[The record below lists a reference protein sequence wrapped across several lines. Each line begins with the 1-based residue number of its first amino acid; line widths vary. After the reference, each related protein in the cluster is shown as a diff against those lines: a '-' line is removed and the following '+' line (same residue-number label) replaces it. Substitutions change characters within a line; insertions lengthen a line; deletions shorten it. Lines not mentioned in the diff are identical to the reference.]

1 MKNFWK
7 KRLPA
12 ILLAMVM
19 VLGMVP
25 AAMAA
30 DCPSGQHQWGAW
42 YESTTDSGKHER
54 QCLVSGCSGK
64 ETAAHSW
71 SSGYST
77 DADSHWKTC
86 TVCNVQQPHAAHD
99 FLSGWQSDGSSHW
112 EQCRT
117 CGYHANEGGHIDKD
131 LNGKCDTCGYS
142 MGTPYVTV
150 TFKNGSGTYKTQ
162 TNVVKGG
169 TPDNPGTPTYPGSG
183 SYPFVGWVTSNP
195 GSTAAYTG
203 QTYYTSSQ
211 VASRAVSSDTTY
223 YAVYQVSASQTI
235 TYTAEP
241 GGQEDLDAGDFNEA
255 YQDGKDTSS
264 SIRWVEFSAPK
275 AYTSFEG
282 KLYYDYGGSG
292 EQELSRSDLN
302 NNSFYYSDEDYGE
315 FDLDELTF
323 VADEDA
329 DEDTVTI
336 GFTAYRSANSYV
348 EGELILEIE
357 EGGGSGSSA
366 TIVYTVD
373 TDDSVAFKKADFNK
387 AFQKKYS
394 SYTVR
399 WVEFTTKDTLSTS
412 SGTVYYDYDGS
423 DEEAFTKSTIDDYS
437 FYYSDE
443 DYGDYALSGLSF
455 VSGGSK
461 RTVTLSFRAYYSS
474 SRYVDGTVEIRVGGS
489 SSSKGD
495 ITYKLDPG
503 EEVEF
508 SRTDFNKF
516 FQKETN
522 STSTIKYVTFST
534 KDTLSTSAGTV
545 YYDYD
550 GSDEEAFTKTTIDD
564 YEFYYSDEDYG
575 DYALNDLS
583 FVAPRNAAKR
593 TVEIAFTAWY
603 SSSKKASG
611 TLIIEIGGTAVSG
624 KADIQYEGAPEK
636 ETPFDPDDF
645 NDFFQKTYKSYD
657 IKYVTFKNP
666 ENLSS
671 GNGELYLDYGRSYQ
685 KKLSAT
691 TLKKAAFYYD
701 EDDIP
706 EDDTNCYLLED
717 LSFVGGKSFDKTVTM
732 DFVASYSS
740 SRQVSGTLSIAPK
753 AGAVSGAVSGDV
765 SGDVLYQTTT
775 GTHVRF
781 RAIDFARFLWSQYP
795 GSTLQYVKLEG
806 VPAAGSLYYNYYG
819 ASRFGTAARLQLTA
833 SNCASQAFYLSPSS
847 TAQYLLSELT
857 YVPSGTSYCAAIP
870 FTAYGSGGKTASGKV
885 LIGVTPKTVP
895 EVYGVIVKSSSVSF
909 PAPSIAAAA
918 AGGGVTGFSGIRL
931 LRLPSSAQGTL
942 YVGSGTTR
950 TADTSTVYGYSSGTW
965 TISQLRFVPKAGYTG
980 NVEIPYA
987 FCDSTG
993 KVLGVGKFCLG
1004 VVNIP
1009 KKFSDV
1015 IASTWCYK
1023 YVAELSDAKVI
1034 DGYGDGSFKPDNK
1047 ISYGAA
1053 LKLIMLAA
1061 GYPEQ
1066 KPTDSNPFSGYLA
1079 KARAEG
1085 IITRSNVDLS
1095 KPITRL
1101 QVAQLAAGAMKL
1113 DKSAVSSVKPFTDT
1127 DDLSVQALNEAG
1139 IVEGYFSNG
1148 TSTYKPNNTLTRGQ
1162 VSAIVW
1168 RMRNYQK

>member
-86 TVCNVQQPHAAHD
+86 TVCNVQQPHSAHD

-211 VASRAVSSDTTY
+211 VASRTVSSDTTY

-241 GGQEDLDAGDFNEA
+241 GGQEALDAGDFNEA

-366 TIVYTVD
+366 TIVYTVE
-373 TDDSVAFKKADFNK
+373 TDDSVAFKKSDFNK

-474 SRYVDGTVEIRVGGS
+474 SRYVDGTVEIRVGGGA

-534 KDTLSTSAGTV
+534 KDTLSTSSGTV

-550 GSDEEAFTKTTIDD
+550 GSDEESFTKTTIDD

-583 FVAPRNAAKR
+583 FAAPKNAAKR

-636 ETPFDPDDF
+636 ETPFDGDDF
-645 NDFFQKTYKSYD
+645 NDFFQKTYKNYD

-691 TLKKAAFYYD
+691 ALKKAAFYYD

-717 LSFVGGKSFDKTVTM
+717 LSFVGGKSFDKAVTM
-732 DFVASYSS
+732 DFTASYSS
-740 SRQVSGTLSIAPK
+740 SRQVSGTLSIVPK
-753 AGAVSGAVSGDV
+753 AGAVSGDV

-781 RAIDFARFLWSQYP
+781 RATDFARFLWSQYP

-857 YVPSGTSYCAAIP
+857 YVPSGTNYCAAIP

-980 NVEIPYA
+980 SVEIPYA

-993 KVLGVGKFCLG
+993 KALGVGKFCLG
-1004 VVNIP
+1004 VVSVQ

-1023 YVAELSDAKVI
+1023 YVAELSDASVI

-1127 DDLSVQALNEAG
+1127 DDPSVQALNEAG

>member
-142 MGTPYVTV
+142 MGSPYVTV

-169 TPDNPGTPTYPGSG
+169 TPDNPGPPTYPGSG

-235 TYTAEP
+235 TCTAEP

-412 SGTVYYDYDGS
+412 TGTVYYDYDGS
-423 DEEAFTKSTIDDYS
+423 GEKSFTKSTIDDFS

-455 VSGGSK
+455 VSGSSK

-489 SSSKGD
+489 ASSSKGD
-495 ITYKLDPG
+495 ITYKLNPG
-503 EEVEF
+503 GEAAF

-550 GSDEEAFTKTTIDD
+550 GSDEETFTKTTIDD
-564 YEFYYSDEDYG
+564 YKFYYSDEDYG

-583 FVAPRNAAKR
+583 FAAPKTAAKR

-636 ETPFDPDDF
+636 ETPFDEEDF
-645 NDFFQKTYKSYD
+645 NDFFQKTYKNYD
-657 IKYVTFKNP
+657 VKYVTFKNP

-685 KKLSAT
+685 KKLSTT

-732 DFVASYSS
+732 DFTAIYSS
-740 SRQVSGTLSIAPK
+740 SRQVSGTLSITPK
-753 AGAVSGAVSGDV
+753 AGAVSGGD

-781 RAIDFARFLWSQYP
+781 RAIDFARFLWSRYP

-819 ASRFGTAARLQLTA
+819 ASRYGTAARLQLTA
-833 SNCASQAFYLSPSS
+833 SNCAGQAFYVSPSS
-847 TAQYLLSELT
+847 TSQYLLSELT
-857 YVPSGTSYCAAIP
+857 YVPSGTGYCAAIP

-895 EVYGVIVKSSSVSF
+895 EVYGVIVKSSSVNF

-918 AGGGVTGFSGIRL
+918 SGGGVTGFSGIRL
-931 LRLPSSAQGTL
+931 LRLPSSAQGTV
-942 YVGSGTTR
+942 YVGSGTAR

-993 KVLGVGKFCLG
+993 KTLGVGKFCLG
-1004 VVNIP
+1004 VVSVQ

-1023 YVAELSDAKVI
+1023 YVAELSDASVI
-1034 DGYGDGSFKPDNK
+1034 DGYGDGSFKPDSK

-1085 IITRSNVDLS
+1085 IITRSSVDLS

>member
-19 VLGMVP
+19 MLGMVP

-71 SSGYST
+71 SAGYST

-86 TVCNVQQPHAAHD
+86 AVCNVQQPHEAHG
-99 FLSGWQSDGSSHW
+99 FLTGWQKDGSSHW

-117 CGYHANEGGHIDKD
+117 CGYRANEGGHIDKD
-131 LNGKCDTCGYS
+131 LNGKCDTCGYN
-142 MGTPYVTV
+142 MGSPYVTV
-150 TFKNGSGTYKTQ
+150 TFKNGSGTFKTQ

-183 SYPFVGWVTSNP
+183 DCAFVGWVTSNP

-223 YAVYQVSASQTI
+223 YAVYQVTGTQTI
-235 TYTAEP
+235 TCTAEP

-282 KLYYDYGGSG
+282 KLYYDYGGSE
-292 EQELSRSDLN
+292 EQELTRSDLN

-329 DEDTVTI
+329 DEDSVTI
-336 GFTAYRSANSYV
+336 GFTAYRSAGSYV
-348 EGELILEIE
+348 QGELILEIE
-357 EGGGSGSSA
+357 EGGGGRSA

-387 AFQKKYS
+387 AFQKKYP

-399 WVEFTTKDTLSTS
+399 WVDFSTKDTLSTS
-412 SGTVYYDYDGS
+412 AGTVYYDYDGS
-423 DEEAFTKSTIDDYS
+423 DEKAFTKSTIDDYS

-443 DYGDYALSGLSF
+443 DYGDYALNDLSF

-474 SRYVDGTVEIRVGGS
+474 SRYVDGTVEVRVGGS
-489 SSSKGD
+489 SSSGKGD
-495 ITYKLDPG
+495 ITYKLNPG
-503 EEVEF
+503 EEAAF
-508 SRTDFNKF
+508 DRKDFNKF
-516 FQKETN
+516 FQSEAN

-550 GSDEEAFTKTTIDD
+550 GSDEKAFTKSTIDD
-564 YEFYYSDEDYG
+564 YKFYYSDEDYG
-575 DYALNDLS
+575 DYALKDLS
-583 FVAPRNAAKR
+583 FAAPKSAAKR

-603 SSSKKASG
+603 SATKKASG
-611 TLIIEIGGTAVSG
+611 TLIIELGGGTASSG
-624 KADIQYEGAPEK
+624 KADIEYEGAPEK
-636 ETPFDPDDF
+636 ETPFDEDDF

-666 ENLSS
+666 ENLGS

-685 KKLSAT
+685 KKLSTT
-691 TLKKAAFYYD
+691 TLKKAVFYYD

-717 LSFVGGKSFDKTVTM
+717 LSFVGGKSFDTKVTM
-732 DFVASYSS
+732 DFTASYSS
-740 SRQVSGTLSIAPK
+740 SRQVSGTLAIVPK
-753 AGAVSGAVSGDV
+753 AGAVSGAA

-781 RAIDFARFLWSQYP
+781 RATDFARFLRARYP
-795 GSTLQYVKLEG
+795 GSSLQYVKLEG

-819 ASRFGTAARLQLTA
+819 ASRYGTAARLQLTA
-833 SNCASQAFYLSPSS
+833 SNCAGQAFYVSPSS
-847 TAQYLLSELT
+847 TSQYLLPELT
-857 YVPSGTSYCAAIP
+857 YVPSGTNYCASIP
-870 FTAYGSGGKTASGKV
+870 FTAFGSGGKSASGKV
-885 LIGVTPKTVP
+885 LISVTAKAVP
-895 EVYGVIVKSSSVSF
+895 EVYGVIAKSSSVSF

-918 AGGGVTGFSGIRL
+918 AAAGITGFSGIQL
-931 LRLPSSAQGTL
+931 LRLPSSAQGAL
-942 YVGSGTTR
+942 YVGSGTSR
-950 TADTSTVYGYSSGTW
+950 AADTGTVYGYSGGTW
-965 TISQLRFVPKAGYTG
+965 TISQLRFVPKTGYTG
-980 NVEIPYA
+980 SVEIPYA
-987 FCDSTG
+987 FCDSSG
-993 KVLGVGKFCLG
+993 KALGVGKFCLG
-1004 VVNIP
+1004 VVNIQ

-1023 YVAELSDAKVI
+1023 YVAELSDASVI

-1127 DDLSVQALNEAG
+1127 DDASVQVLNEAG
-1139 IVEGYFSNG
+1139 IVEGYFNNG

-1168 RMRNYQK
+1168 RMRNHQK

>member
-423 DEEAFTKSTIDDYS
+423 DEEAFTK
-437 FYYSDE
+437 
-443 DYGDYALSGLSF
+443 
-455 VSGGSK
+455 
-461 RTVTLSFRAYYSS
+461 
-474 SRYVDGTVEIRVGGS
+474 
-489 SSSKGD
+489 
-495 ITYKLDPG
+495 
-503 EEVEF
+503 
-508 SRTDFNKF
+508 
-516 FQKETN
+516 
-522 STSTIKYVTFST
+522 
-534 KDTLSTSAGTV
+534 
-545 YYDYD
+545 
-550 GSDEEAFTKTTIDD
+550 TTIDD

-583 FVAPRNAAKR
+583 FAAPRNAAKR

-753 AGAVSGAVSGDV
+753 AGAVSGDVAGDV

>member
-423 DEEAFTKSTIDDYS
+423 DEESFTKSTIDDYS

-489 SSSKGD
+489 SSGKGD

-550 GSDEEAFTKTTIDD
+550 GSDE
-564 YEFYYSDEDYG
+564 
-575 DYALNDLS
+575 
-583 FVAPRNAAKR
+583 
-593 TVEIAFTAWY
+593 
-603 SSSKKASG
+603 
-611 TLIIEIGGTAVSG
+611 
-624 KADIQYEGAPEK
+624 
-636 ETPFDPDDF
+636 
-645 NDFFQKTYKSYD
+645 
-657 IKYVTFKNP
+657 
-666 ENLSS
+666 
-671 GNGELYLDYGRSYQ
+671 
-685 KKLSAT
+685 
-691 TLKKAAFYYD
+691 
-701 EDDIP
+701 
-706 EDDTNCYLLED
+706 
-717 LSFVGGKSFDKTVTM
+717 
-732 DFVASYSS
+732 
-740 SRQVSGTLSIAPK
+740 
-753 AGAVSGAVSGDV
+753 
-765 SGDVLYQTTT
+765 
-775 GTHVRF
+775 
-781 RAIDFARFLWSQYP
+781 
-795 GSTLQYVKLEG
+795 
-806 VPAAGSLYYNYYG
+806 
-819 ASRFGTAARLQLTA
+819 
-833 SNCASQAFYLSPSS
+833 
-847 TAQYLLSELT
+847 
-857 YVPSGTSYCAAIP
+857 
-870 FTAYGSGGKTASGKV
+870 
-885 LIGVTPKTVP
+885 
-895 EVYGVIVKSSSVSF
+895 
-909 PAPSIAAAA
+909 
-918 AGGGVTGFSGIRL
+918 
-931 LRLPSSAQGTL
+931 
-942 YVGSGTTR
+942 
-950 TADTSTVYGYSSGTW
+950 
-965 TISQLRFVPKAGYTG
+965 
-980 NVEIPYA
+980 
-987 FCDSTG
+987 
-993 KVLGVGKFCLG
+993 
-1004 VVNIP
+1004 
-1009 KKFSDV
+1009 
-1015 IASTWCYK
+1015 
-1023 YVAELSDAKVI
+1023 
-1034 DGYGDGSFKPDNK
+1034 
-1047 ISYGAA
+1047 
-1053 LKLIMLAA
+1053 
-1061 GYPEQ
+1061 
-1066 KPTDSNPFSGYLA
+1066 
-1079 KARAEG
+1079 
-1085 IITRSNVDLS
+1085 
-1095 KPITRL
+1095 
-1101 QVAQLAAGAMKL
+1101 
-1113 DKSAVSSVKPFTDT
+1113 
-1127 DDLSVQALNEAG
+1127 
-1139 IVEGYFSNG
+1139 
-1148 TSTYKPNNTLTRGQ
+1148 
-1162 VSAIVW
+1162 
-1168 RMRNYQK
+1168 